1 MVKAKSI
8 GFALPAVLGILALTS
23 LACAAVWRMQ
33 WVHQQLLNVQFH
45 LIRNQQIG
53 DGVLPLV
60 VQDIVGSATMPDAD
74 GQTNLRHF
82 AGTDAQTH
90 AFFPNTPTERD
101 KLQTR
106 LGTSMCQ
113 AGICAPRTITELNA
127 DQWQNLL
134 DQSQAVISANL
145 PSSAVSAFYWVEVW
159 LNTSATEFSSAP
171 VPPSPFIYRIT
182 VLVRETPSTGAMTP
196 SRPQQNSVVIQA
208 VWSRATLTAL
218 SGKWHSWK
226 LLS

>member
-1 MVKAKSI
+1 MVKAKST

-33 WVHQQLLNVQFH
+33 WVHQQLLNVQSH

-60 VQDIVGSATMPDAD
+60 VQDIVGSATMPD

-82 AGTDAQTH
+82 VGTDAQTH
-90 AFFPNTPTERD
+90 AFFPNTPSERD

-113 AGICAPRTITELNA
+113 AGICAPKTLTELNA
-127 DQWQNLL
+127 DQWQNLV
-134 DQSQAVISANL
+134 DQSQPVSSANL
-145 PSSAVSAFYWVEVW
+145 PSKAVSAFYWVEVW
-159 LNTSATEFSSAP
+159 LNNSASEFSSAP
-171 VPPSPFIYRIT
+171 LPPSPFIYRIT
-182 VLVRETPSTGAMTP
+182 VLVRETPTTGPLTP
-196 SRPQQNSVVIQA
+196 SRPQPNSVVIQA
-208 VWSRATLTAL
+208 VWSRATQTAL

-226 LLS
+226 SLS